1 MTFTN
6 DVRDHECASTYR
18 LDQRQNVHTLHAYIT
33 ANPQLLHC
41 TNLGCPNLATRVCEG
56 LTTLRTHSEAFK

>member
-1 MTFTN
+1 MCK
-6 DVRDHECASTYR
+6 HHR

-33 ANPQLLHC
+33 ANHQLLHC
-41 TNLGCPNLATRVCEG
+41 TNLGCPNLAARVCEG